1 MPRSDFEEL
10 EPGTY
15 CAELTKIKE
24 FNATYKKD
32 NYQKDYRA
40 KRFVFKVQ
48 GRNAWANMAVPDSN
62 SKHGRRLKLLESMGE
77 LPKSI
82 AWKSFKP
89 KNSDKAF
96 EIPDGAQ
103 SESKLKIF
111 EQELIGQ
118 YFTIEVEKKGKW
130 TNIISVKP
138 NPERANPQGQQ
149 VIDAVMDAA
158 ADKKKKLVEEQEKT
172 YSADELFNDDDIPF

>member
-1 MPRSDFEEL
+1 MAKREFEEL
-10 EPGTY
+10 EPGRY

-48 GRNAWANMAVPDSN
+48 GRNAWANTSVPDSN
-62 SKHGRRLKLLESMGE
+62 SRNGRRLKLLESMGE

-82 AWKSFKP
+82 AWKTFKP
-89 KNSDKAF
+89 KNSDDSY
-96 EIPDGAQ
+96 EIPDGAH

-130 TNIISVKP
+130 TNIVAIEP
-138 NPERANPQGQQ
+138 NPQRSNPQGQQ
-149 VIDAVMDAA
+149 VIDAVMEAA
-158 ADKKKKLVEEQEKT
+158 ESKKLVAENNAEINSQPMF
-172 YSADELFNDDDIPF
+172 SDDDIPF